1 MTSHGRYN
9 EIVKH
14 RHQIRVVLEITG
26 NMLEHALHNMQTL
39 QVHDDFPNRL
49 GTCII
54 VAQLRGLTAL
64 CWRDIALWRRTVETY
79 LWHNMVC
86 LLDTHDL
93 EGAIDVF
100 GFPEVGEWYVYI
112 HSAFV

>member
-1 MTSHGRYN
+1 MCEKLEEADGRS
-9 EIVKH
+9 ESSMQLAEHVFSRIAESPDEAFMIV
-14 RHQIRVVLEITG
+14 
-26 NMLEHALHNMQTL
+26 
-39 QVHDDFPNRL
+39 
-49 GTCII
+49 C
-54 VAQLRGLTAL
+54 LTAL
-64 CWRDIALWRRTVETY
+64 CWKDIALWRRTVETY